1 MKFPCL
7 IAARMGS
14 SRLPG
19 KTLMKI
25 EGREMIGMI
34 IDRVKMS
41 PYVSDIL
48 IATTDLPEDDKLVN
62 WATQEG
68 ISTFRGQSFDMLGR
82 ISDAVKYIGY
92 ELSKMFGLEYT
103 SYYSN
108 DETGYQGVGLLIK
121 SSLVK

>member
-34 IDRVKMS
+34 IDRVKIS

-48 IATTDLPEDDKLVN
+48 IATTDLPEDDKLVD

-68 ISTFRGQSFDMLGR
+68 ISTFRGQSFEGEEFLM
-82 ISDAVKYIGY
+82 
-92 ELSKMFGLEYT
+92 
-103 SYYSN
+103 
-108 DETGYQGVGLLIK
+108 QLIYWR
-121 SSLVK
+121 LIIY